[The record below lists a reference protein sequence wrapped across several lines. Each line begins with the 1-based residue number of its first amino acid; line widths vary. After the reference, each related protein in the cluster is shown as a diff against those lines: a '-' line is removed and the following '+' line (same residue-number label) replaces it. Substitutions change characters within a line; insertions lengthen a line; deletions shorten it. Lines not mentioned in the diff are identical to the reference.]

1 MSNEQLIQVQECTME
16 LRACINTIDF
26 LANHCGKSDSNIE
39 LMNRALTSLE
49 AIISMPMIGES
60 GLDVAPCQAAKNIGM
75 EWMARD

>member
-1 MSNEQLIQVQECTME
+1 MSNEQSIQVQECTME
-16 LRACINTIDF
+16 LRACIYTIEF

-39 LMNRALTSLE
+39 LMNRALTRLE

-60 GLDVAPCQAAKNIGM
+60 GLDVAPCQTAKNIGM

>member
-1 MSNEQLIQVQECTME
+1 ME
-16 LRACINTIDF
+16 LRACINTIEF

-39 LMNRALTSLE
+39 LMNRTLTRLE

-75 EWMARD
+75 EWMGID